1 MPTAWLILM
10 NSRLSAA
17 KSVSIS
23 PIGHGGF
30 DITLGAAADEET
42 SLPDK
47 VLRDISK
54 LLESLRHC
62 G

>member
-1 MPTAWLILM
+1 LM

-17 KSVSIS
+17 KKVSIS
-23 PIGHGGF
+23 PFSPGGI

-42 SLPDK
+42 SLADK
-47 VLRDISK
+47 VLGDISK

>member
-1 MPTAWLILM
+1 LM

-23 PIGHGGF
+23 PIAHGGI
-30 DITLGAAADEET
+30 DITLGAAADEEA

-47 VLRDISK
+47 VLGDISK